1 MGTRCRW
8 RQYTWKLQKRHPWRR
23 NFIHCR
29 ASKEQQ
35 DVSESQEVEEHKA
48 EGEEGEKKE
57 AKTYTQDEVDR
68 IAKEDQKRNAPT
80 SPARRPRRST
90 GAGRRAGSDEVG
102 DAAASAEDERPKRDD
117 FEDYEAFM
125 RAEARFEAR
134 QEFKA
139 LQQQERQRSQQQSQA
154 TTDAQRLQRFNA
166 DLAKTREA
174 VADFDEV
181 VDAADVPVTQ
191 AMRDAILESE
201 VGALLTYHLAKNP
214 AEAQRISQLSHVA
227 QIKALGAI
235 EASLMQKPALQVSKA
250 PSPITPINSGTRASP
265 DPSKMSMDEY
275 QAWRKKNGARWAR

>member
-1 MGTRCRW
+1 MEVTEAAPVAEELHP
-8 RQYTWKLQKRHPWRR
+8 LQGQQQ
-23 NFIHCR
+23 
-29 ASKEQQ
+29 EQQ
-35 DVSESQEVEEHKA
+35 ESPETQQADQQESG
-48 EGEEGEKKE
+48 GEDGEKKE

-68 IAKEDQKRNAPT
+68 IAKKIKRNAAYV
-80 SPARRPRRST
+80 ARKEAEAEYWRRQAEQAQT
-90 GAGRRAGSDEVG
+90 KPVTQQQAP
-102 DAAASAEDERPKRDD
+102 EDERPKRDD

-235 EASLMQKPALQVSKA
+235 EASLMQKPAPQVSKA